1 MKSPLSLLSLCLLL
15 SACASPTEPLD
26 SGIVAPSTWQSPNTR
41 AAAEHRQQWW
51 TTFGSA
57 ELDRL
62 IAQAQLGSHDLAAA
76 MARVRQAQA
85 SAVVAGGPL
94 LPQVQGGINASREK
108 LLRGNGYS
116 QLDADSSNKAVDYF
130 DTSLSAS
137 YEVDFWGGRHAARD
151 SALQGVRAS
160 EFDQA
165 TVELTLLSNV
175 ADRYAQTLA
184 ARQRQQIA
192 ELNLANARNVLDLV
206 QTRYDAGSAT
216 ALELAQQKS
225 LVASQQRQLPLIQQ
239 LVEESQITLAALLG
253 QPVQALDLGTEP
265 FQDLAWPTIGAGMPS
280 QLLSR
285 RPDIAKAEAQ
295 LAAAQAD
302 VTVARAAMLPALT
315 LGATLGSDA
324 YKALDV
330 LRSPYYTL
338 TAGLVGPIFNNGRLS
353 AERDK
358 ARARQDELLY
368 TYRGAIINGF
378 ADVEKALS
386 SITRLDQQR
395 QWQTEELQQA
405 QAAFQIA
412 ENRYQAG
419 AEDFQGVGLAVPVVG
434 GVTQA
439 VPAARVT
446 VGTLRGLDVQ
456 FSEFGHC
463 YCFLDCR
470 RRGVQYPYE
479 NQGDPMANMIEQP
492 HKGDIV
498 QLD

>member
-1 MKSPLSLLSLCLLL
+1 MNKRSIPSQLSLLSLCLLL
-15 SACASPTEPLD
+15 NACAGDPPSVD
-26 SGIVAPSTWQSPNTR
+26 SGIAPPAAWQFAER
-41 AAAEHRQQWW
+41 DAAQATNQRWW
-51 TTFGSA
+51 TQFGSPQ
-57 ELDRL
+57 LNRL
-62 IAQAQLGSHDLAAA
+62 VEQARRDSVDVAAA

-85 SAVVAGGPL
+85 SAVIAGAPL
-94 LPQVQGGINASREK
+94 LPEVKFDLTTSHQKLLHGQGGPD
-108 LLRGNGYS
+108 
-116 QLDADSSNKAVDYF
+116 LDASPSDDAVDNF
-130 DTSLSAS
+130 GASLAAS
-137 YEVDFWGGRHAARD
+137 YEVDFWGGRAAARD
-151 SALQGVRAS
+151 SALQGLRAS

-225 LVASQQRQLPLIQQ
+225 LVASQRRQLPLIQQ
-239 LVEESQITLAALLG
+239 LAEDAQITLAALLG
-253 QPVQALDLGTEP
+253 QPVQNLDLGAEP
-265 FQDLAWPTIGAGMPS
+265 FQAMTWPTIGAGMPS

-285 RPDIAKAEAQ
+285 RPDIAKAEAE
-295 LAAAQAD
+295 LAAAQAN

-324 YKALDV
+324 YKAVDI

-368 TYRGAIINGF
+368 AYRGAIINGF
-378 ADVEKALS
+378 ADVEKTLS

-395 QWQTEELQQA
+395 HWQTDELQQA

-412 ENRYQAG
+412 ESRYQAG
-419 AEDFQGVGLAVPVVG
+419 AEDLLTVLE
-434 GVTQA
+434 TQRTLY
-439 VPAARVT
+439 AAQD
-446 VGTLRGLDVQ
+446 L
-456 FSEFGHC
+456 
-463 YCFLDCR
+463 
-470 RRGVQYPYE
+470 
-479 NQGDPMANMIEQP
+479 N
-492 HKGDIV
+492 V
-498 QLD
+498 QLRLARLQASIALYKALGGGWKTDIR

>member
-1 MKSPLSLLSLCLLL
+1 MSLLSLCLLL
-15 SACASPTEPLD
+15 NACAGDPPSVD
-26 SGIVAPSTWQSPNTR
+26 SGIAPPAAWQFAER
-41 AAAEHRQQWW
+41 DAAQATNQRWW
-51 TTFGSA
+51 TQFGSPQ
-57 ELDRL
+57 LNRL
-62 IAQAQLGSHDLAAA
+62 VEQARRDSVDVAAA

-85 SAVVAGGPL
+85 SAVIAGAPL
-94 LPQVQGGINASREK
+94 LPEVKFDLTTSHQKLLHGQGGPD
-108 LLRGNGYS
+108 
-116 QLDADSSNKAVDYF
+116 LDASPSDDAVDNF
-130 DTSLSAS
+130 GASLAAS
-137 YEVDFWGGRHAARD
+137 YEVDFWGGRAAARD
-151 SALQGVRAS
+151 SALQGLRAS

-225 LVASQQRQLPLIQQ
+225 LVASQRRQLPLIQQ
-239 LVEESQITLAALLG
+239 LAEDAQITLAALLG
-253 QPVQALDLGTEP
+253 QPVQNLDLGAEP
-265 FQDLAWPTIGAGMPS
+265 FQAMTWPTIDAGMPS

-285 RPDIAKAEAQ
+285 RPDIAKAEAE
-295 LAAAQAD
+295 LAAAQAN

-324 YKALDV
+324 YKAVDI

-368 TYRGAIINGF
+368 AYRGAIINGF
-378 ADVEKALS
+378 ADVEKTLS

-395 QWQTEELQQA
+395 HWQTDELQQA

-412 ENRYQAG
+412 ESRYQAG
-419 AEDFQGVGLAVPVVG
+419 AEDLLTVLE
-434 GVTQA
+434 TQRTLY
-439 VPAARVT
+439 AAQD
-446 VGTLRGLDVQ
+446 L
-456 FSEFGHC
+456 
-463 YCFLDCR
+463 
-470 RRGVQYPYE
+470 
-479 NQGDPMANMIEQP
+479 N
-492 HKGDIV
+492 V
-498 QLD
+498 QLRLARLQASIALYKALGGGWKTDIR

>member
-1 MKSPLSLLSLCLLL
+1 MNKRSLYLPGLCLLL
-15 SACASPTEPLD
+15 SACAGSPPAID
-26 SGIVAPSTWQSPNTR
+26 SGIAPPTAWQYAERDAAQVTNQRWWTQFGSPQLNR
-41 AAAEHRQQWW
+41 LVDQARCDSFDVAAA
-51 TTFGSA
+51 T
-57 ELDRL
+57 
-62 IAQAQLGSHDLAAA
+62 
-76 MARVRQAQA
+76 ARVRQAQA
-85 SAVVAGGPL
+85 SAVIAGAPL
-94 LPQVQGGINASREK
+94 LPEVKFNLATSHQK
-108 LLRGNGYS
+108 LLRGQGGPD
-116 QLDADSSNKAVDYF
+116 LDASQSDDAVDNF
-130 DTSLSAS
+130 GANLTAS
-137 YEVDFWGGRHAARD
+137 YEVDFWGGRAAARD
-151 SALQGVRAS
+151 SALQSLRAS

-165 TVELTLLSNV
+165 TVELTLLSSV

-184 ARQRQQIA
+184 AHQREQIA
-192 ELNLANARNVLDLV
+192 ALNLANARSVLDLV

-239 LVEESQITLAALLG
+239 LAEESRITLAALLG
-253 QPVQALDLGTEP
+253 QPVQALNLGTEP
-265 FQDLAWPTIGAGMPS
+265 FQTLTWPTIGAGMPS

-302 VTVARAAMLPALT
+302 VTVARAAMLPAVT

-324 YKALDV
+324 YKAMDI

-358 ARARQDELLY
+358 ARARQDELLQ

-405 QAAFQIA
+405 QSAFQIA
-412 ENRYQAG
+412 ESRYQAG
-419 AEDFQGVGLAVPVVG
+419 AEDLLTVLE
-434 GVTQA
+434 TQRTLY
-439 VPAARVT
+439 AAQ
-446 VGTLRGLDVQ
+446 DQ
-456 FSEFGHC
+456 
-463 YCFLDCR
+463 
-470 RRGVQYPYE
+470 
-479 NQGDPMANMIEQP
+479 N
-492 HKGDIV
+492 V
-498 QLD
+498 QLRLSRLQASIALYKALGGGWQTAIR